1 VSDSHYDLAIV
12 GAGPGGYVSAIRAAH
27 HGLRVALVDPNPPGG
42 VCLHTGCIPTKTM
55 VASVDLLRQAQQSS
69 QWAVSIAQAE
79 AQLTSIVERRQK
91 VVTKLAAGVQNLID
105 KNGVDFIKGR
115 GRLKSPTEIEVTDGE
130 GNVTHSLANPRAIIL
145 ATGSRPTELPIALRD
160 GSRILDSDDLLTLT
174 ELPPRLLILGGGYIG
189 CEFAS
194 IFAALGSE
202 VTVLEAEPRLLPGM
216 DPDLCD
222 FLRRGFKRQN
232 ITVRLNETV
241 QTATATATATAEG
254 VTVQLADET
263 LEGTHLLVAVGRT
276 PNTENLGLEAAGVAL
291 DGRAIGVNEFLQT
304 NVPNIFAIGDVTGKM
319 QLAHVATAQGRVV
332 VDNLIAGKNEAR
344 MNYDEIP
351 AAVFTHPEI
360 ATIGLT
366 EAAAEARGIPI
377 RMGRFP
383 FAAIGKALAQGETD
397 GFVKLIAHAETGKL
411 LGGHI
416 LGGHAAEL
424 IGQIT
429 LAIKLKATAEQ
440 LTETIFAHPTLSEAI
455 LEAAESLFG
464 QSTHLPKA
472 RERK

>member
-1 VSDSHYDLAIV
+1 MSDSHYDLAII

-69 QWAVSIAQAE
+69 QLAVSIAQAE
-79 AQLTSIVERRQK
+79 AQLASIVERRQK
-91 VVTKLAAGVQNLID
+91 VVAKLAAGVQNLID
-105 KNGVDFIKGR
+105 KNGVDYFSGR
-115 GRLKSPTEIEVTDGE
+115 GRLKSPTEIEVIDGE
-130 GNVTHSLANPRAIIL
+130 DNVTQTLANPRAIIL
-145 ATGSRPTELPIALRD
+145 ATGSRPTKLPIAPRD
-160 GSRILDSDDLLTLT
+160 GEHILNSDDLLTLT

-232 ITVRLNETV
+232 ITGRLNETV
-241 QTATATATATAEG
+241 QSATATAEG

-276 PNTENLGLEAAGVAL
+276 PNTEDLGLEAAGVTL
-291 DGRAIGVNEFLQT
+291 DGRAIGVDEFLKT

-332 VDNLIAGKNEAR
+332 VDNLIANENEDR
-344 MNYDEIP
+344 MLQMNYDEIP

-366 EAAAEARGIPI
+366 VSEAEARGIPI

-383 FAAIGKALAQGETD
+383 FAAIGKALPQGETD

-429 LAIKLKATAEQ
+429 LAIKLNATAEQ

-464 QSTHLPKA
+464 QSTHLPKP

>member
-1 VSDSHYDLAIV
+1 MSDTAYDLAIV

-55 VASVDLLRQAQQSS
+55 MASVDLLRQAQQAD
-69 QWAVSIAQAE
+69 QWAINIAQAE
-79 AQLTSIVERRQK
+79 AQLAGIVDRRQK
-91 VVTKLAAGVQNLID
+91 VVRKLAQGVQNLID
-105 KNGVDFIKGR
+105 KNGVDYLPGR
-115 GRLKSPTEIEVTDGE
+115 GQLESPTEIEVTDADGSIIQ
-130 GNVTHSLANPRAIIL
+130 TLANPRAIIL
-145 ATGSRPTELPIALRD
+145 ATGSRPAELPIAPRD
-160 GSRILDSDDLLTLT
+160 GARILNSDDLLTLT

-202 VTVLEAEPRLLPGM
+202 VTVLEAEARLLPDM
-216 DPDLCD
+216 DPDLGN
-222 FLRRGFKRQN
+222 FLRRSFKRQG
-232 ITVRLNETV
+232 ITVRHSEIVLS
-241 QTATATATATAEG
+241 ATATDSG
-254 VTVQLADET
+254 VNVQLAEET

-276 PNTENLGLEAAGVAL
+276 PNTEKLGLETAGVAL
-291 DGRAIGVNEFLQT
+291 DGRAIGVDEFLQT

-332 VDNLIAGKNEAR
+332 VDNLLAGQTTAR

-366 EAAAEARGIPI
+366 EPAAEARGIPLKV
-377 RMGRFP
+377 GRFP

-397 GFVKLIAHAETGKL
+397 GFVKLLAHAETGQL

-429 LAIKLKATAEQ
+429 LAIKLGATAEQ
-440 LTETIFAHPTLSEAI
+440 LTETIFAHPTLSEAV
-455 LEAAESLFG
+455 LEAAEGIFG

-472 RERK
+472 RERS

>member
-1 VSDSHYDLAIV
+1 MSDSHYDLAII

-79 AQLTSIVERRQK
+79 AQLASIVERRQK

-105 KNGVDFIKGR
+105 KNGVDFFSGR
-115 GRLKSPTEIEVTDGE
+115 GRLKSPTEIEVIDGE
-130 GNVTHSLANPRAIIL
+130 DNVTQTLANPRAIIL
-145 ATGSRPTELPIALRD
+145 ATGSRPTKLPIAPRD
-160 GSRILDSDDLLTLT
+160 GEHILNSDDLLTLT

-241 QTATATATATAEG
+241 QSATATTEG
-254 VTVQLADET
+254 VTIQLADET

-276 PNTENLGLEAAGVAL
+276 PNTEDLGLEAASVTL
-291 DGRAIGVNEFLQT
+291 DGRAIGVDEFLET

-332 VDNLIAGKNEAR
+332 VDNLIANENEAR
-344 MNYDEIP
+344 MLQMNYDEIP

-366 EAAAEARGIPI
+366 ESEAEARGIPI

-429 LAIKLKATAEQ
+429 LAIKLNATAEQ

-464 QSTHLPKA
+464 QSTHLPKP

>member
-1 VSDSHYDLAIV
+1 VSDSNYDLAIV

-69 QWAVSIAQAE
+69 QWAVSISQAE
-79 AQLTSIVERRQK
+79 AQLAAIVERRQK

-115 GRLKSPTEIEVTDGE
+115 GRLKSSTEIEVTDGE
-130 GNVTHSLANPRAIIL
+130 GNVTQTIANPRAIIL
-145 ATGSRPTELPIALRD
+145 ATGSRPTELPIAPRD
-160 GSRILDSDDLLTLT
+160 GARILNSDDLLTLT
-174 ELPPRLLILGGGYIG
+174 DLPPRLLILGGGYIG

-241 QTATATATATAEG
+241 QLATATAEG
-254 VTVQLADET
+254 ITVQLADET

-276 PNTENLGLEAAGVAL
+276 PNTEDLGLEAAGVAL

-304 NVPNIFAIGDVTGKM
+304 NVPNIFAIGDVTDKM

-332 VDNLIAGKNEAR
+332 VDNLIANETKAAMMQ

-429 LAIKLKATAEQ
+429 LAIKLNATAEQ

-464 QSTHLPKA
+464 QATHLPKA
-472 RERK
+472 RER

>member
-1 VSDSHYDLAIV
+1 MSDSHYDLAII

-69 QWAVSIAQAE
+69 QLAVSIAQAE
-79 AQLTSIVERRQK
+79 AQLASIVERRQK
-91 VVTKLAAGVQNLID
+91 VVAKLAAGVQNLID
-105 KNGVDFIKGR
+105 KNGVDYFSGR
-115 GRLKSPTEIEVTDGE
+115 GRLKSPTEIEVIDGE
-130 GNVTHSLANPRAIIL
+130 DNVTQTLANPRAIIL
-145 ATGSRPTELPIALRD
+145 ATGSRPTKLPIAPRD
-160 GSRILDSDDLLTLT
+160 GEHILNSDDLLTLT

-241 QTATATATATAEG
+241 QSATTTAEG

-276 PNTENLGLEAAGVAL
+276 PNTEDLGLEAAGVTL
-291 DGRAIGVNEFLQT
+291 DGRAIGVDEFQET

-332 VDNLIAGKNEAR
+332 VDNLIANENEDR
-344 MNYDEIP
+344 MLQMNYDEIP

-366 EAAAEARGIPI
+366 ESEAEARGIPI

-429 LAIKLKATAEQ
+429 LAIKLNATAEQ

-464 QSTHLPKA
+464 QSTHLPKP

>member
-1 VSDSHYDLAIV
+1 MSDSHYDLAII

-69 QWAVSIAQAE
+69 QLAVSIAQAE
-79 AQLTSIVERRQK
+79 AQLASIVERRQK
-91 VVTKLAAGVQNLID
+91 VVAKLAAGVQNLID
-105 KNGVDFIKGR
+105 KNGVDFFSGR
-115 GRLKSPTEIEVTDGE
+115 GRLKSPTEIEVIDGE
-130 GNVTHSLANPRAIIL
+130 DNVTQTLANPRAIIL
-145 ATGSRPTELPIALRD
+145 ATGSRPTKLPIAPRD
-160 GSRILDSDDLLTLT
+160 GEHILNSDDLLTLT

-241 QTATATATATAEG
+241 QSATATAEG

-276 PNTENLGLEAAGVAL
+276 PNTEDLGLEAAGVTL
-291 DGRAIGVNEFLQT
+291 DGRAIGVDEFLKT

-332 VDNLIAGKNEAR
+332 VDNLIANENEDR
-344 MNYDEIP
+344 MLQMNYDEIP

-366 EAAAEARGIPI
+366 EAEAKASGIPI

-429 LAIKLKATAEQ
+429 LAIKLNATAEQ

-464 QSTHLPKA
+464 QSTHLPKP

>member
-1 VSDSHYDLAIV
+1 MSDSNFDLAIV

-79 AQLTSIVERRQK
+79 AQLAGIVERRQK

-105 KNGVDFIKGR
+105 KNGVNHFAGR
-115 GRLKSPTEIEVTDGE
+115 GRLKSPTEIEVTDAD
-130 GNVTHSLANPRAIIL
+130 GNITQTLANPRAIII
-145 ATGSRPTELPIALRD
+145 ATGSRPTELPIAPRD
-160 GSRILDSDDLLTLT
+160 GARILNSDDLLTRT
-174 ELPPRLLILGGGYIG
+174 ELPPKLLILGGGYIG

-202 VTVLEAEPRLLPGM
+202 VTVLEAESRLLPGM

-222 FLRRGFKRQN
+222 FLRRNFKRQKIN
-232 ITVRLNETV
+232 VRLNETL
-241 QTATATATATAEG
+241 QSASATAEG
-254 VTVQLADET
+254 VSVQLANET

-276 PNTENLGLEAAGVAL
+276 PNTEDLGLDAAGVAL
-291 DGRAIGVNEFLQT
+291 DGRAISINEFCQT
-304 NVPNIFAIGDVTGKM
+304 NVPGIHTIGDVTGKM

-332 VDNLIAGKNEAR
+332 VDNFIADKTESA
-344 MNYDEIP
+344 MDYDTIP

-366 EAAAEARGIPI
+366 EAEAEARGIPF

-397 GFVKLIAHAETGKL
+397 GFVKLIAHAETDQL

-429 LAIKLKATAEQ
+429 LAIKLNATAEQ
-440 LTETIFAHPTLSEAI
+440 LTETIFAHPTLSEAV

-464 QSTHLPKA
+464 QATHLPKP

>member
-1 VSDSHYDLAIV
+1 VSDSSYDLAIV

-79 AQLTSIVERRQK
+79 AQLASIVERRQK

-115 GRLKSPTEIEVTDGE
+115 GRLKSATEIEVADGE

-174 ELPPRLLILGGGYIG
+174 DLPPRLLILGGGYIG

-202 VTVLEAEPRLLPGM
+202 VTMLEAEPRLLPGM

-241 QTATATATATAEG
+241 QLATATAEG
-254 VTVQLADET
+254 ITVQLADET

-276 PNTENLGLEAAGVAL
+276 PNTEDLGLDAAGVAL

-304 NVPNIFAIGDVTGKM
+304 NVPNIFAIGDVTDKM

-332 VDNLIAGKNEAR
+332 VDNLIANETKAAMMQ

-366 EAAAEARGIPI
+366 EAEAEARGIPI

-397 GFVKLIAHAETGKL
+397 GFVKLIAHAETGQL

-429 LAIKLKATAEQ
+429 LAIKLNATAEQ

-464 QSTHLPKA
+464 QATHLPKA

>member
-115 GRLKSPTEIEVTDGE
+115 GRLKSATEIEVTDGE

-174 ELPPRLLILGGGYIG
+174 DLPPRLLILGGGYIG

-241 QTATATATATAEG
+241 QLATATAEG
-254 VTVQLADET
+254 ITVQLADET
-263 LEGTHLLVAVGRT
+263 LKGTHLLVAVGRT
-276 PNTENLGLEAAGVAL
+276 PNTEDLGLEAAGVAL

-304 NVPNIFAIGDVTGKM
+304 NVPNIFAIGDVTDKM

-332 VDNLIAGKNEAR
+332 VDNLIANETKAAMMQ

-366 EAAAEARGIPI
+366 EAEAEARGIPI

-397 GFVKLIAHAETGKL
+397 GFVKLIAHAETGQL

-464 QSTHLPKA
+464 QATHLPKA

>member
-1 VSDSHYDLAIV
+1 MSDSHYDLAII

-55 VASVDLLRQAQQSS
+55 VASVDLLRQAQHSS
-69 QWAVSIAQAE
+69 QLAVSIVQAE
-79 AQLTSIVERRQK
+79 AQLASIVERRQK
-91 VVTKLAAGVQNLID
+91 VVAKLAAGVQNLID
-105 KNGVDFIKGR
+105 KNGVDYFSGR
-115 GRLKSPTEIEVTDGE
+115 GRLKSPTEIEVIDGE
-130 GNVTHSLANPRAIIL
+130 DNVTQTLANPRAIIL
-145 ATGSRPTELPIALRD
+145 ATGSRPTKLPIAPRD
-160 GSRILDSDDLLTLT
+160 GEHILNSDDLLTLT

-241 QTATATATATAEG
+241 QSATTTAEG

-276 PNTENLGLEAAGVAL
+276 PNTEDLGLEAAGVTL
-291 DGRAIGVNEFLQT
+291 DGRAIGVDEFQET

-332 VDNLIAGKNEAR
+332 VDNLIANENEDR
-344 MNYDEIP
+344 MLQMNYDEIP

-366 EAAAEARGIPI
+366 ESEAEARGIPI

-429 LAIKLKATAEQ
+429 LAIKLNATAEQ

-464 QSTHLPKA
+464 QSTHLPKP

>member
-1 VSDSHYDLAIV
+1 MSDSHYDLAII

-79 AQLTSIVERRQK
+79 AQLASIVDRRQK

-115 GRLKSPTEIEVTDGE
+115 GRLKSATEIEVTDGE
-130 GNVTHSLANPRAIIL
+130 GNVTQSLTNPRAIIL
-145 ATGSRPTELPIALRD
+145 ATGSRPTELPIAPRD
-160 GSRILDSDDLLTLT
+160 GARILNSDDLLTLT

-241 QTATATATATAEG
+241 QSATATAEG

-276 PNTENLGLEAAGVAL
+276 PNTEDLGLEAAGVTL
-291 DGRAIGVNEFLQT
+291 DGRAIGVDEFQET

-332 VDNLIAGKNEAR
+332 VDNLIANENEAR
-344 MNYDEIP
+344 MLQMNYDEIP

-366 EAAAEARGIPI
+366 EAEAEARGIPI

-397 GFVKLIAHAETGKL
+397 GFVKLIAHSETGKL

-429 LAIKLKATAEQ
+429 LAIKLNATAEQ

-464 QSTHLPKA
+464 QSTHLPKP

>member
-1 VSDSHYDLAIV
+1 MSDSHYDLAII

-55 VASVDLLRQAQQSS
+55 VASVDLLRQAQHSRQL
-69 QWAVSIAQAE
+69 AVSIVQAE
-79 AQLTSIVERRQK
+79 AQLASIVERRQK
-91 VVTKLAAGVQNLID
+91 VVAKLAAGVQNLID
-105 KNGVDFIKGR
+105 KNGVDYFSGR
-115 GRLKSPTEIEVTDGE
+115 GRLKSPTEIEVIDGE
-130 GNVTHSLANPRAIIL
+130 DNVTQTLANPRAIIL
-145 ATGSRPTELPIALRD
+145 ATGSRPTKLPIAPRD
-160 GSRILDSDDLLTLT
+160 GEHILNSDDLLTLT

-202 VTVLEAEPRLLPGM
+202 VTVIEAEPRLLPGM

-241 QTATATATATAEG
+241 QSATATAEG
-254 VTVQLADET
+254 VTIQLADET

-276 PNTENLGLEAAGVAL
+276 PNTEDLGLEAAGVTL
-291 DGRAIGVNEFLQT
+291 DDRAIGVDEFLET

-332 VDNLIAGKNEAR
+332 VDNLTANENEAQMLQ

-366 EAAAEARGIPI
+366 EAEAEARGIPI

-429 LAIKLKATAEQ
+429 LAIKLNATAEQ

-464 QSTHLPKA
+464 QSTHLPKP

>member
-1 VSDSHYDLAIV
+1 
-12 GAGPGGYVSAIRAAH
+12 
-27 HGLRVALVDPNPPGG
+27 
-42 VCLHTGCIPTKTM
+42 
-55 VASVDLLRQAQQSS
+55 
-69 QWAVSIAQAE
+69 
-79 AQLTSIVERRQK
+79 
-91 VVTKLAAGVQNLID
+91 
-105 KNGVDFIKGR
+105 
-115 GRLKSPTEIEVTDGE
+115 
-130 GNVTHSLANPRAIIL
+130 
-145 ATGSRPTELPIALRD
+145 
-160 GSRILDSDDLLTLT
+160 
-174 ELPPRLLILGGGYIG
+174 
-189 CEFAS
+189 
-194 IFAALGSE
+194 
-202 VTVLEAEPRLLPGM
+202 M

-241 QTATATATATAEG
+241 QLATATAEG
-254 VTVQLADET
+254 ITVQLADET

-276 PNTENLGLEAAGVAL
+276 PNTEDLGLEAAGVAL

-304 NVPNIFAIGDVTGKM
+304 NVPNIFAIGDVTDKM

-332 VDNLIAGKNEAR
+332 VDNLIANETKAAMMQ

-366 EAAAEARGIPI
+366 EAEAEARGIPI

-397 GFVKLIAHAETGKL
+397 GFVKLIAHAETGQL

-464 QSTHLPKA
+464 QATHLPKA

>member
-1 VSDSHYDLAIV
+1 VSDSSYDLAIV

-79 AQLTSIVERRQK
+79 AQLASIVERRQK

-115 GRLKSPTEIEVTDGE
+115 GRLKSATEIEVADGE

-174 ELPPRLLILGGGYIG
+174 DLPPRLLILGGGYIG

-202 VTVLEAEPRLLPGM
+202 VTMLEAEPRLLPGM

-241 QTATATATATAEG
+241 QLATATAEG
-254 VTVQLADET
+254 ITVQLADET

-276 PNTENLGLEAAGVAL
+276 PNTEDLGLDAAGVAL

-304 NVPNIFAIGDVTGKM
+304 NVPNIFAIGDVTDKI

-332 VDNLIAGKNEAR
+332 VDNLIANETKAAMMQ

-366 EAAAEARGIPI
+366 EAEAEARGIPI

-397 GFVKLIAHAETGKL
+397 GFVKLIAHAETGQL

-464 QSTHLPKA
+464 QATHLPKA

>member
-1 VSDSHYDLAIV
+1 
-12 GAGPGGYVSAIRAAH
+12 
-27 HGLRVALVDPNPPGG
+27 
-42 VCLHTGCIPTKTM
+42 
-55 VASVDLLRQAQQSS
+55 
-69 QWAVSIAQAE
+69 
-79 AQLTSIVERRQK
+79 
-91 VVTKLAAGVQNLID
+91 
-105 KNGVDFIKGR
+105 
-115 GRLKSPTEIEVTDGE
+115 
-130 GNVTHSLANPRAIIL
+130 
-145 ATGSRPTELPIALRD
+145 
-160 GSRILDSDDLLTLT
+160 
-174 ELPPRLLILGGGYIG
+174 
-189 CEFAS
+189 
-194 IFAALGSE
+194 
-202 VTVLEAEPRLLPGM
+202 M

-241 QTATATATATAEG
+241 QTATATAEG

-429 LAIKLKATAEQ
+429 LAIKLNATAEQ

-464 QSTHLPKA
+464 QATHLPKA

>member
-1 VSDSHYDLAIV
+1 MSDPHYDLAII

-69 QWAVSIAQAE
+69 QWAVSITQAE
-79 AQLTSIVERRQK
+79 AQLASIVERRQK
-91 VVTKLAAGVQNLID
+91 VFAKLAAGVQNLID
-105 KNGVDFIKGR
+105 KNGVDYFSGR
-115 GRLKSPTEIEVTDGE
+115 GRLKSPTEIEVIDGE
-130 GNVTHSLANPRAIIL
+130 DNVTQTLANPRAIIL
-145 ATGSRPTELPIALRD
+145 ATGSRPTKLPIAPRD
-160 GSRILDSDDLLTLT
+160 GEHILNSDDLLTLT

-202 VTVLEAEPRLLPGM
+202 VTVIEAEPRLLPGM

-241 QTATATATATAEG
+241 QSATSTAEG

-276 PNTENLGLEAAGVAL
+276 PNTEDLGLEAAGVTL
-291 DGRAIGVNEFLQT
+291 DGRAIGVDEFQET

-332 VDNLIAGKNEAR
+332 VDNLIANENEDR
-344 MNYDEIP
+344 MLQMNYDEIP

-366 EAAAEARGIPI
+366 ESEAEARGIPI

-429 LAIKLKATAEQ
+429 LAIKLNATAEQ

-464 QSTHLPKA
+464 QSTHLPKP